1 MGILDGLGNAAS
13 QAGGFF
19 KGAGEVLWE
28 TGEGVVALGG
38 NALKTGYDLG
48 PAGWAVDGVS
58 GLYEQVSGDTV
69 EAPDWMPSAERG
81 GQRMEAAAEVVSTLA
96 RNPGLL
102 VDAVVDPIKA
112 DWQAGNYGEAIGRG
126 ATELVLAVVGTKGAD
141 KAAKGAKVADAADTA
156 ADAARVAE
164 RAEDLGDAGR
174 TTAAR
179 GADDAAL
186 GDILA
191 NAETGRSIGGRPVLA
206 FESMDDFN
214 LAANAARPDTVY
226 EFGDYRWTTDDA
238 GRVIKAEGNVSL
250 EAVGRN
256 DPTLQRAIGNEGY
269 ATDVGFHLIADSF
282 AGPTNRLNVVPG
294 NGKPLADG
302 TKNLNTGAYGH
313 QFEGQIRALKREN
326 PDLEIQMRVEPS
338 YDAGNTSNRPD
349 SFIAAYRQEGGKWVE
364 FDFDNIH

>member
-1 MGILDGLGNAAS
+1 MGILDGLGNAAA
-13 QAGGFF
+13 QAGGVF
-19 KGAGEVLWE
+19 KGAGEALWE
-28 TGEGVVALGG
+28 TGEGVVTLGG
-38 NALKTGYDLG
+38 NALKAGYDLS
-48 PAGWAVDGVS
+48 PAGWAVDGVA
-58 GLYEQVSGDTV
+58 GLYEHVSGDTLD
-69 EAPDWMPSAERG
+69 APDWLPSAARG
-81 GQRMEAAAEVVSTLA
+81 GERMEAAAEVVSTIA

-102 VDAVVDPIKA
+102 VDAVVEPIVA

-126 ATELVLAVVGTKGAD
+126 ATELLLAVVGTKGAD
-141 KAAKGAKVADAADTA
+141 KAARAADVADTA
-156 ADAARVAE
+156 ADAARVAD
-164 RAEDLGDAGR
+164 RADTAGDAGR
-174 TTAAR
+174 VGAAR
-179 GADDAAL
+179 GADDGAL
-186 GDILA
+186 ADILA
-191 NAETGRSIGGRPVLA
+191 NARTDRSIGGRPVLA

-214 LAANAARPDTVY
+214 RAANAARPDTVY
-226 EFGDYRWTTDDA
+226 EFGNYRWTTDDA
-238 GRVIKAEGNVSL
+238 GRVIKAEGSVSL

-313 QFEGQIRALKREN
+313 QFEGQIRALKRDN
-326 PDLEIQMRVEPS
+326 PDLDIQMRVEPS

-364 FDFDNIH
+364 FDFANIH

>member
-1 MGILDGLGNAAS
+1 MGILDGLGNAAA
-13 QAGGFF
+13 QAGGVF
-19 KGAGEVLWE
+19 KGAGEALWE
-28 TGEGVVALGG
+28 TGEGVVTLGG
-38 NALKTGYDLG
+38 NALKAGYDLS
-48 PAGWAVDGVS
+48 PAGWAVDGVA
-58 GLYEQVSGDTV
+58 GLYEHVSGDTLD
-69 EAPDWMPSAERG
+69 APDWLPSAARG
-81 GQRMEAAAEVVSTLA
+81 GERMEAAAEVVSTIA

-102 VDAVVDPIKA
+102 VDAVVEPIVA

-126 ATELVLAVVGTKGAD
+126 ATELLLAVVGTKGAD
-141 KAAKGAKVADAADTA
+141 KAARAADVADTA
-156 ADAARVAE
+156 ADAARVAD
-164 RAEDLGDAGR
+164 RADTAGDAGR
-174 TTAAR
+174 VGAAR

-186 GDILA
+186 ADILA
-191 NAETGRSIGGRPVLA
+191 NARTDRSIGGRPVLA

-214 LAANAARPDTVY
+214 RAANAARPDTVY
-226 EFGDYRWTTDDA
+226 EFGNYRWTTDDA
-238 GRVIKAEGNVSL
+238 GRVIKAEGSVSL

-282 AGPTNRLNVVPG
+282 ACPTNRLNVVPG

-313 QFEGQIRALKREN
+313 QFEGQIRTLKRDN
-326 PDLEIQMRVEPS
+326 PDLDIQMRVEPS

>member
-28 TGEGVVALGG
+28 TGEGVVTLGG
-38 NALKTGYDLG
+38 NALKTGYDLS
-48 PAGWAVDGVS
+48 PAGWAVDGVT
-58 GLYEQVSGDTV
+58 GLYEQASGQTV
-69 EAPDWMPSAERG
+69 DAPDWMPSAERG
-81 GQRMEAAAEVVSTLA
+81 GERMEAAAEVVSTIA

-112 DWQAGNYGEAIGRG
+112 DWQAGHYGEAIGRG

-164 RAEDLGDAGR
+164 HAEGLGDAGR
-174 TTAAR
+174 TAAR
-179 GADDAAL
+179 GAEDA
-186 GDILA
+186 DLA
-191 NAETGRSIGGRPVLA
+191 KIVADAGTGRTIGGRPVLA

-214 LAANAARPDTVY
+214 IAANAARPDTVY

-238 GRVIKAEGNVSL
+238 GRVIKAEGSVSL
-250 EAVGRN
+250 EPVGRN

-302 TKNLNTGAYGH
+302 TKNLNTGDYGH
-313 QFEGQIRALKREN
+313 KFEGQIRELKRAN
-326 PDLEIQMRVEPS
+326 PDLDMQIRVEPF
-338 YDAGNTSNRPD
+338 YDAANTTNRPD
-349 SFIAAYRQEGGKWVE
+349 GFIAAYKQEGGKWVE

>member
-1 MGILDGLGNAAS
+1 MGILDGLGNAAA
-13 QAGGFF
+13 QAGGVF
-19 KGAGEVLWE
+19 KGAGEALWE

-38 NALKTGYDLG
+38 NALKAGYDLS
-48 PAGWAVDGVS
+48 PAGWAVDGVA
-58 GLYEQVSGDTV
+58 GLYEHVSGDRLD
-69 EAPDWMPSAERG
+69 APDWLPSAARG
-81 GQRMEAAAEVVSTLA
+81 GERMEAAAEVVSTIA

-102 VDAVVDPIKA
+102 VDAVVEPIVA

-126 ATELVLAVVGTKGAD
+126 ATELLLAVVGTKGAD
-141 KAAKGAKVADAADTA
+141 KAARVADAADTA
-156 ADAARVAE
+156 ADAARVAD
-164 RAEDLGDAGR
+164 RADTAGDAGR
-174 TTAAR
+174 VGAAR
-179 GADDAAL
+179 GTDDAAL
-186 GDILA
+186 ADILA
-191 NAETGRSIGGRPVLA
+191 NARTDRSIGGRPVLA

-214 LAANAARPDTVY
+214 RAANAARPDTVY
-226 EFGDYRWTTDDA
+226 EFGNYRWTTDDA
-238 GRVIKAEGNVSL
+238 GRVIKAEGSVSL

-313 QFEGQIRALKREN
+313 QFEGQIRALKRDN
-326 PDLEIQMRVEPS
+326 PDLDIQMRVEPS
-338 YDAGNTSNRPD
+338 YDAGNASNRPD